1 KVGSA
6 IPGSQAIS
14 RPSKNMTAMH
24 SLPAPIKK
32 LGSQSLLDSDA
43 HTSFSWADDVEELPI
58 PSLASKLSATSISR
72 NNNDDYNTND
82 DDDDDALSD
91 AFSWSVDEDRNQQSD
106 DMFAMEL

>member
-1 KVGSA
+1 NPTV
-6 IPGSQAIS
+6 
-14 RPSKNMTAMH
+14 MH

-32 LGSQSLLDSDA
+32 LGKQSLLDSDA

-72 NNNDDYNTND
+72 HSNNDYNTNND

-91 AFSWSVDEDRNQQSD
+91 AFSWSIDEDRNQQSD